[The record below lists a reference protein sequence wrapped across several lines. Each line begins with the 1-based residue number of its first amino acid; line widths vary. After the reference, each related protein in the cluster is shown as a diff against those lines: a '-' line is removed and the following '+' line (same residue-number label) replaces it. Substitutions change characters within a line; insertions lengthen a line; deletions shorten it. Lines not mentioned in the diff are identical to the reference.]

1 MTGFERTAAHL
12 GLAALTVSSTHA
24 LMRRREEVRRRTA
37 SPLVQLLP
45 DGAGGQVECSL
56 IAPEVAERPI
66 VVFETGLGAPFE
78 SWDWLVQLLTGD
90 YWLLRYHRRGLGR
103 TRTRQRPGAL
113 VTRLLEHP
121 DLADLP
127 DQPVHLVG
135 HSLGGL
141 VLANNL
147 LESPRLAD
155 RTVSATMIDTTDAEL
170 LHAERQERS
179 KVRQF
184 RQYCFQE
191 GLAAVTGVGRWTAN
205 PVETEVNF
213 RATTQRAFLTESSR
227 PRTLRTAVREHAH
240 EPLDGQ
246 RHLAGLP
253 ITKTVV
259 AAADNVI
266 QQRRL
271 AERLGADLVVVP
283 GSSHRSI
290 IGRYAPATRV
300 AATIREVA
308 R

>member
-1 MTGFERTAAHL
+1 MTAFERTATHL
-12 GLAALTVSSTHA
+12 GLAALTVSSAHA
-24 LMRRREEVRRRTA
+24 LMCRRGEVRRRTG

-56 IAPEVAERPI
+56 IAPDVSERPI
-66 VVFETGLGAPFE
+66 IVFETGLGAPFE

-103 TRTRQRPGAL
+103 TRTRLRPGAL
-113 VTRLLEHP
+113 VAHLLQQP
-121 DLADLP
+121 DLP

-147 LESPRLAD
+147 SESPELRA
-155 RTVSATMIDTTDAEL
+155 RTRSATMIDATDAEL
-170 LHAERQERS
+170 LGAERQERS